1 MAEGTQSSGSVSI
14 TNSDCKNDKIEKN
27 ISTSAFLFN
36 NEGNFAWK
44 GDLPTLKVFV
54 DGIIKHLKCKD
65 GKWSSPREEEKLF
78 KCAKFTLKWFGKKK
92 EKLVIVKD
100 NEENSLQNTLETC
113 AQTKGVENQQ
123 ATSKHVADAI
133 DIESQQQN
141 SQLSDSNLP
150 ASAVSPVYE
159 NCSDYEHQIAN
170 ILTLLAEINTKQQ
183 EDSQQNISVLTKCE
197 NTISDLSE
205 QNIKMAAEIDSLK
218 STVTEL
224 SFENKS
230 IKYVLDMKQ
239 SEWAEVKQTKSKKE
253 TKTTSSNG
261 TGSLISNPYA
271 VLEVEDVP
279 DVEELIT
286 SKVAKRKSGQT
297 KDPLISSD
305 SSKSTSSKSK
315 ATAGSA
321 PNKVKKSN
329 HEKTVLVIGDSMVRN
344 IDACKI
350 GRASRSKA
358 ISHSYSGATV
368 NQLTEK
374 FGNHQSEQE
383 FSTVIIHVGTNDLVR
398 DEPKKVAANLEN
410 LINKVKVH
418 TEKIAVSGTIKRY
431 DGKLNNKKIEQYN
444 NLVNGLCSKHKIT
457 FIDNS
462 CIDKPLLNRSKL
474 HLNREGD
481 KALGGA
487 FCTYLKSDRIGN
499 TNMASSRNDSH
510 FFRQSH
516 GHQKDWTMYLAH
528 VKQVMKQKA
537 D

>member
-1 MAEGTQSSGSVSI
+1 M
-14 TNSDCKNDKIEKN
+14 
-27 ISTSAFLFN
+27 
-36 NEGNFAWK
+36 
-44 GDLPTLKVFV
+44 
-54 DGIIKHLKCKD
+54 
-65 GKWSSPREEEKLF
+65 F
-78 KCAKFTLKWFGKKK
+78 KCAEFTLKWFGKKK
-92 EKLVIVKD
+92 EKLVIMKD
-100 NEENSLQNTLETC
+100 NEKKFLQSTLETC
-113 AQTKGVENQQ
+113 AQTKGVKNQHE
-123 ATSKHVADAI
+123 TTKHVADA
-133 DIESQQQN
+133 IESQQQN
-141 SQLSDSNLP
+141 SQLSDTNLP
-150 ASAVSPVYE
+150 ASAVSPVRE

-183 EDSQQNISVLTKCE
+183 EDSQQNISILAKYE
-197 NTISDLSE
+197 NTISALSE

-224 SFENKS
+224 SCENKS

-239 SEWAEVKQTKSKKE
+239 SEWTEVKETKSKKE
-253 TKTTSSNG
+253 TKTTSSTG
-261 TGSLISNPYA
+261 TDTRTLINNPYA

-279 DVEELIT
+279 DVEELII

-297 KDPLISSD
+297 KDLPISSE
-305 SSKSTSSKSK
+305 SSKSTGSKLK
-315 ATAGSA
+315 ARAGSA

-329 HEKTVLVIGDSMVRN
+329 HEKTVLVIGDSMVKN
-344 IDACKI
+344 IDASKI
-350 GRASRSKA
+350 GRAARSKA

-368 NQLTEK
+368 NQLTNK
-374 FGNHQSEQE
+374 FENHQSEQE
-383 FSTVIIHVGTNDLVR
+383 FSTVIIHVGTNDLVC

-418 TEKIAVSGTIKRY
+418 TEKIAVSGTIKRD

-444 NLVNGLCSKHKIT
+444 HLVHGLCSKHKIT

-462 CIDKPLLNRSKL
+462 CIDKSLLNRSKL

-487 FCTYLKSDRIGN
+487 FCTSLKSGRIGN

>member
-1 MAEGTQSSGSVSI
+1 M
-14 TNSDCKNDKIEKN
+14 
-27 ISTSAFLFN
+27 
-36 NEGNFAWK
+36 
-44 GDLPTLKVFV
+44 
-54 DGIIKHLKCKD
+54 
-65 GKWSSPREEEKLF
+65 
-78 KCAKFTLKWFGKKK
+78 
-92 EKLVIVKD
+92 
-100 NEENSLQNTLETC
+100 
-113 AQTKGVENQQ
+113 
-123 ATSKHVADAI
+123 
-133 DIESQQQN
+133 
-141 SQLSDSNLP
+141 
-150 ASAVSPVYE
+150 
-159 NCSDYEHQIAN
+159 
-170 ILTLLAEINTKQQ
+170 
-183 EDSQQNISVLTKCE
+183 
-197 NTISDLSE
+197 SE

-224 SFENKS
+224 SCENKS

-239 SEWAEVKQTKSKKE
+239 SEWTEVKETKSKKE
-253 TKTTSSNG
+253 TKTTSSTG
-261 TGSLISNPYA
+261 TDTRTLISNPYA

-315 ATAGSA
+315 TTAGSA
-321 PNKVKKSN
+321 PNKIKKSN
-329 HEKTVLVIGDSMVRN
+329 HEKTVLVIGDSMVKN

-431 DGKLNNKKIEQYN
+431 DGELNNKKIEQYN
-444 NLVNGLCSKHKIT
+444 NLLHGLCSKHKIT

-462 CIDKPLLNRSKL
+462 CIDKPSLNRSKL
-474 HLNREGD
+474 HLNHEGE
-481 KALGGA
+481 KALGGY
-487 FCTYLKSDRIGN
+487 FCTYLKSDGIGN
-499 TNMASSRNDSH
+499 TNMASSRNDH
-510 FFRQSH
+510 HFRQSH
-516 GHQKDWTMYLAH
+516 GHQKNWTMYLAY
-528 VKQVMKQKA
+528 VKQVMKQKT

>member
-1 MAEGTQSSGSVSI
+1 M
-14 TNSDCKNDKIEKN
+14 
-27 ISTSAFLFN
+27 
-36 NEGNFAWK
+36 
-44 GDLPTLKVFV
+44 
-54 DGIIKHLKCKD
+54 
-65 GKWSSPREEEKLF
+65 
-78 KCAKFTLKWFGKKK
+78 
-92 EKLVIVKD
+92 
-100 NEENSLQNTLETC
+100 
-113 AQTKGVENQQ
+113 
-123 ATSKHVADAI
+123 
-133 DIESQQQN
+133 
-141 SQLSDSNLP
+141 
-150 ASAVSPVYE
+150 
-159 NCSDYEHQIAN
+159 
-170 ILTLLAEINTKQQ
+170 
-183 EDSQQNISVLTKCE
+183 
-197 NTISDLSE
+197 
-205 QNIKMAAEIDSLK
+205 
-218 STVTEL
+218 
-224 SFENKS
+224 
-230 IKYVLDMKQ
+230 
-239 SEWAEVKQTKSKKE
+239 
-253 TKTTSSNG
+253 
-261 TGSLISNPYA
+261 
-271 VLEVEDVP
+271 LEVEDVP

-329 HEKTVLVIGDSMVRN
+329 HEKTVLVIGDSMVKN

-383 FSTVIIHVGTNDLVR
+383 FSTVVIHVGTNDLVR
-398 DEPKKVAANLEN
+398 DEHKKVAANLEN

-444 NLVNGLCSKHKIT
+444 NLVHGLCSKHKIT

-462 CIDKPLLNRSKL
+462 CIDKPLLNSSKL

-487 FCTYLKSDRIGN
+487 FCTYLKSDRIGK
-499 TNMASSRNDSH
+499 TNIASSRNDSH

-528 VKQVMKQKA
+528 VKQVMKQKT